1 MYFIPY
7 NYSLKIIGV
16 FTLKKWIN
24 SLFIILFFIFKDFNK
39 TDRIGIE
46 LIVNWGG
53 EWTIFMKIA
62 IPISHSNSSSF
73 YGWVRYLQFCK
84 STHWLGSIT
93 HICLQPRSSQKK
105 SIFFKYC
112 EIPFYLGEI
121 VYFNMLNLLFFFS
134 PFFLRIW

>member
-46 LIVNWGG
+46 LIVNGG
-53 EWTIFMKIA
+53 RMDHFYENRNSHFPFQFIVFLRVSSLFA
-62 IPISHSNSSSF
+62 ILWINSLN
-73 YGWVRYLQFCK
+73 GVNYLYLP
-84 STHWLGSIT
+84 STQIV
-93 HICLQPRSSQKK
+93 PKK

-112 EIPFYLGEI
+112 EIPFHLREI